1 MATHSLLIDRYRTRL
16 ALAGRGEDGPGL
28 AREVTRLVRDLL
40 PPLCARALEPRLGL
54 RPGVARIDRLRL
66 VLGISRD
73 GLSAAALAD
82 HLAEALARRIA
93 DALAGQGTAVP
104 GVALWADHASF
115 AAAYVAHRL
124 GLVAASDWAFPDFRP
139 LTHLAP
145 AEAALELLA
154 ARPAILPA
162 LVELLAD
169 RGGAERLAAALP
181 ERVAAD
187 LVERLAAAEPP
198 PDVSEHRRLLAALI
212 EALPQDP
219 AASPGRAALAAALVT
234 LDRGPAESV
243 AVPPL
248 IALAR
253 VAAALAAVA
262 RAVASDLGRPVE
274 ADDLAPAALL
284 HLPGAVRDQARA
296 WLAPAAAEPAAR
308 SALIAAL
315 RGASSRPAPVPV
327 QPRTAA
333 AAAETESTGT
343 ARVIS
348 SRIAGLGLL
357 LPAALR
363 HGLDEALS
371 PAALHRV
378 LVAALAE
385 EDRAAARLDPLPA
398 ALAPFD
404 PRDGEPVFPPV
415 PDALRALVPE
425 PFRPALAE
433 VEGAL
438 GWAGCLLHAF
448 AAMLPGFEGSS
459 PGYLRRQF
467 IARPGRLVVAADRMT
482 LLLAPLP
489 LGVLLRHAGL
499 HGWTG
504 RLTQARDVLLRIEVE
519 DT

>member
-1 MATHSLLIDRYRTRL
+1 MATHSLLIDRFRTRL
-16 ALAGRGEDGPGL
+16 ALAGRGEDGPPL
-28 AREVTRLVRDLL
+28 TREVTRTVRDLL
-40 PPLCARALEPRLGL
+40 PPLCARALEPRLGA
-54 RPGVARIDRLRL
+54 RPGVVRIDRLQL

-73 GLSAAALAD
+73 GLSAAL
-82 HLAEALARRIA
+82 LAERLAEELARRIA
-93 DALAGQGTAVP
+93 DALAGQGRAVP
-104 GVALWADHASF
+104 GVALWTDHASF

-124 GLVAASDWAFPDFRP
+124 GLVDAPDWAFPDFRP
-139 LTHLAP
+139 LAHLAP
-145 AEAALELLA
+145 AEAAVELLA

-162 LVELLAD
+162 LVALLAD
-169 RGGAERLAAALP
+169 RGGAERLARALP
-181 ERVAAD
+181 ERVTAD
-187 LVERLAAAEPP
+187 LVERLAATAPAPEAAEQPRVLAVLI
-198 PDVSEHRRLLAALI
+198 DV
-212 EALPQDP
+212 LPQDP
-219 AASPGRAALAAALVT
+219 AASPGRAALSAALAALACGSADV
-234 LDRGPAESV
+234 A
-243 AVPPL
+243 AVPGL
-248 IALAR
+248 IALSRLA
-253 VAAALAAVA
+253 VALAAVA
-262 RAVASDLGRPVE
+262 RAVALDLGRPVQ

-284 HLPGAVRDQARA
+284 NLPEAVRELARA
-296 WLAPAAAEPAAR
+296 WLAPAAAKPTAR

-315 RGASSRPAPVPV
+315 RGSSTRPAPADL
-327 QPRTAA
+327 QPRSAEP
-333 AAAETESTGT
+333 AAETESTGL

-348 SRIAGLGLL
+348 SRVAGIGLL

-363 HGLDEALS
+363 HGLPETLS

-385 EDRAAARLDPLPA
+385 EDRTAARLDPLPV

-425 PFRPALAE
+425 AFRPALAE
-433 VEGAL
+433 VEGAA

-448 AAMLPGFEGSS
+448 AAMLPGFDGSS
-459 PGYLRRQF
+459 PGYLRGQF

-504 RLTQARDVLLRIEVE
+504 RLPQARDALLRIEVE
-519 DT
+519 DI